1 MDKTTH
7 VSGGKL
13 IEGYK
18 IPNLPPNVD
27 FETKP
32 ILRTLIQAHRQLA
45 ELKGKAATIPNQ
57 GILVDTLVLQ
67 EAAAS
72 SEIENIVT
80 TQDELFRIDRR
91 DKRFSSPE
99 AKEVA
104 LYGSAM
110 HLGFKNLREKQGI
123 ISNNSIIAIFQT
135 LKGTTGAFRKTPGT
149 ALMNEK
155 TGEIVFVP
163 PQSHVDIC
171 GYMGEL
177 ERFMNDPLP
186 AEIDPIVA
194 MALIHH
200 QFESIHP
207 FPDGNGRIGRILNV
221 LYLCKIGLLEI
232 PILYISR
239 YITRNKAEY
248 YRLLQS
254 TRNSGEWEP
263 WMLFMIQAVEQ
274 TAKET
279 THLVHEIRGLMQNYK
294 KALRSNHKKIYS
306 QELINNLFRHPYTR
320 IEYVVDEVKVGRQT
334 AGRYLNE
341 LVKAG
346 LLQKK
351 KVGLNNYYI
360 NAPLVELLFANSN
373 EASA

>member
-13 IEGYK
+13 IERYK

-27 FETKP
+27 LETRP
-32 ILRTLIQAHRQLA
+32 ILRALVKAHRHLA

-57 GILVDTLVLQ
+57 AILIETLVLQ

-80 TQDELFRIDRR
+80 TQDELFRIDRH

-104 LYGSAM
+104 LYSSAM
-110 HLGFKNLREKQGI
+110 HLGFENLSAKQGV
-123 ISNNSIIAIFQT
+123 ISNNSVIAIFQT
-135 LKGTTGAFRKTPGT
+135 LKGTTGGFRQTPGT
-149 ALMNEK
+149 ALKNDK
-155 TGEIVFVP
+155 TGETVFVP
-163 PQSHVDIC
+163 PQSSIDIC
-171 GYMGEL
+171 RYMDEL
-177 ERFMNDPLP
+177 EQFINKPLPPNVDPL
-186 AEIDPIVA
+186 VA

-221 LYLCKIGLLEI
+221 LYLCKTGLLEI

-254 TRNSGEWEP
+254 TRDSGEWEP
-263 WMLFMIQAVEQ
+263 WMLYMIQAVEQ

-279 THLVHEIRGLMQNYK
+279 TNLVHEIRDLMQRYK
-294 KALRSNHKKIYS
+294 ETLRRNHRKIYS

-320 IEYVVDEVKVGRQT
+320 IEYIVDEVNVGRQT

-341 LVKAG
+341 LVDAG
-346 LLQKK
+346 LLHKK
-351 KVGLNNYYI
+351 KVGLINYYI
-360 NAPLVELLFANSN
+360 NAQLAELLFANN
-373 EASA
+373 GETAS